1 MLALFLTLVL
11 AGCGGPDPRPP
22 RVLVLGM
29 DGMDPQLLQRYMDE
43 GKLPHFRKLADS
55 GGFKPLVTSMP
66 PQSPVAWSNVI
77 SGCDP
82 GTHEI
87 YDFIHRNPNPTEPA
101 LAIEPYLS
109 TSSIEAASTHRELS
123 FGDWRIPLSSD
134 NVVLRREGP
143 AFWDFLNERGID
155 ATIYRMPAN
164 YPASH
169 EHGRGH
175 LQSLTGMGTPDLLGS
190 YGEFTLFSAIAPAE
204 GRIGSGGSILP
215 LRAIRNQAE
224 VELLGPANFLRK
236 PGADGTAPRLSARLR
251 IVRDAD
257 HDLVKIAIGDNV
269 HILKT
274 GEWSEWTPVVFETG
288 IPGSTAL
295 AVLQAPTSISGMVR
309 FYVKEVRP
317 VLEIFVTPINVDP
330 LSPAVAISEPP
341 EFAVELAKTTGR
353 YFTTGIPEHTAEIQ
367 QGALNEDQWLAKAR
381 LILQERVEQYQ
392 HALSKFQSG
401 CLFFYFG
408 TPDQVSHIFWRDQDP
423 DHPGR
428 IAKQG
433 DRYARVIEETYIQMD
448 ELVGQAL
455 RTIGQDDT
463 LIVMSDHGFASF
475 RRGFNL
481 NTWLAQNGYL
491 TRKEPG
497 TEAADGNTD
506 RVPSTSDGRP
516 FADVDWSRSTA
527 YGIGLNGLY
536 LNLAGREKFG
546 VVAEQEKAA
555 LLARLREELLAVRD
569 TDGSTVIDTV
579 YDVARDYPDANPAI
593 APDLLIGY
601 ARDYR
606 AGWSTLLGG
615 FSETVL
621 EDNHDRWS
629 GDHCIAAHLVPG
641 ILLANRPIL
650 VDNPDL
656 RDVAPTILALFGLER
671 PADLQGRPILGAKR

>member
-1 MLALFLTLVL
+1 
-11 AGCGGPDPRPP
+11 
-22 RVLVLGM
+22 
-29 DGMDPQLLQRYMDE
+29 
-43 GKLPHFRKLADS
+43 
-55 GGFKPLVTSMP
+55 
-66 PQSPVAWSNVI
+66 
-77 SGCDP
+77 
-82 GTHEI
+82 
-87 YDFIHRNPNPTEPA
+87 
-101 LAIEPYLS
+101 
-109 TSSIEAASTHRELS
+109 
-123 FGDWRIPLSSD
+123 
-134 NVVLRREGP
+134 
-143 AFWDFLNERGID
+143 
-155 ATIYRMPAN
+155 
-164 YPASH
+164 
-169 EHGRGH
+169 
-175 LQSLTGMGTPDLLGS
+175 
-190 YGEFTLFSAIAPAE
+190 
-204 GRIGSGGSILP
+204 
-215 LRAIRNQAE
+215 
-224 VELLGPANFLRK
+224 
-236 PGADGTAPRLSARLR
+236 
-251 IVRDAD
+251 
-257 HDLVKIAIGDNV
+257 
-269 HILKT
+269 
-274 GEWSEWTPVVFETG
+274 
-288 IPGSTAL
+288 
-295 AVLQAPTSISGMVR
+295 
-309 FYVKEVRP
+309 
-317 VLEIFVTPINVDP
+317 
-330 LSPAVAISEPP
+330 
-341 EFAVELAKTTGR
+341 
-353 YFTTGIPEHTAEIQ
+353 
-367 QGALNEDQWLAKAR
+367 LNEDQWLAKAR